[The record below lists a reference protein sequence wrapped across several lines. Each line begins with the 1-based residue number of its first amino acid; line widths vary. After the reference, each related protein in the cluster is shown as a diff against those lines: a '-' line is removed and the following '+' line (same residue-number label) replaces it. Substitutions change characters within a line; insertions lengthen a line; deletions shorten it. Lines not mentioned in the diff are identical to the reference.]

1 MISLENIHSL
11 TDFKRN
17 ASNYVDQVR
26 DTRSPIVLT
35 VNGKAAVVIQDA
47 SAFQDLLNQYQAME
61 SEIRELKQTALRQ
74 DLQIGLDQLENGQY
88 TDYSE
93 DTIDG
98 LFDDI
103 ARDGRQD
110 LGLSA

>member
-1 MISLENIHSL
+1 MVSLENIHSL

-17 ASNYVDQVR
+17 ASSYVDQVR

-47 SAFQDLLNQYQAME
+47 SAFQDLLNQFQAME
-61 SEIRELKQTALRQ
+61 SEIRELKLTALRQ
-74 DLQIGLDQLENGQY
+74 ALQVGIEQLENGQY
-88 TDYSE
+88 SDYGE

-103 ARDGRQD
+103 YRDGRRD